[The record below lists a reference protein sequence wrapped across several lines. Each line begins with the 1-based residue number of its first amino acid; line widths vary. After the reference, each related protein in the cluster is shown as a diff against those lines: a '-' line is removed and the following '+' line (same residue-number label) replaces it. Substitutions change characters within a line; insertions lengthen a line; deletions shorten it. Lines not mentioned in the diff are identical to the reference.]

1 MNQRALAK
9 NSPASA
15 EDAYRLLIE
24 NTKDYAIFML
34 DPNGYITTWNIG
46 AERINGYQAKEIIGK
61 HFSIF
66 YTPEAVKKDHPGYE
80 LKMARE
86 HGRYEEEGWRVKQDG
101 SLLWVNII
109 ITPIYDANKNLLGFG
124 KITRDLTERKAQE
137 TQIDMQRKIIRELS
151 TPVLQIQKNLLLLP
165 IIGII
170 DETRALQL
178 KTQLLNA
185 IRQFRAKV
193 VVVDLTGIFSI
204 DFLVANHFME
214 IVSASRLMGA
224 ALIFTG
230 FSMGLAEI
238 FVNLGFDLS
247 KINTAGN
254 LQSGIEQ
261 AHSFLT

>member
-1 MNQRALAK
+1 MKHSVLSK
-9 NSPASA
+9 DSPTSA

-34 DPNGYITTWNIG
+34 DPRGFITTWNIG
-46 AERINGYQAKEIIGK
+46 AERINGYKANEIIGK

-66 YTPEAVKKDHPGYE
+66 YTSEAIKKDHPGYE

-86 HGRYEEEGWRVKQDG
+86 QGRYEEEGWRVKKDG
-101 SLLWVNII
+101 SLLWANII
-109 ITPIYDANKNLLGFG
+109 ITPIYDDHQQLLGYG
-124 KITRDLTERKAQE
+124 KITRDLTECKAQE
-137 TQIDMQRKIIRELS
+137 SQIDEQRQIIRELS
-151 TPVLQIQKNLLLLP
+151 TPVLQIQKSLLLLP

-170 DETRALQL
+170 DEERALQL

-185 IRQFRAKV
+185 VRHFRAKV
-193 VVVDLTGIFSI
+193 VVVDLTGISSI
-204 DFLVANHFME
+204 DFEVANHFME

-224 ALIFTG
+224 MLIFTG
-230 FSMGLAEI
+230 FSIELAEI

-247 KINTAGN
+247 KINSAGN

-261 AHSFLT
+261 ANAFLI